1 MQRRRIAPQK
11 SGKTINHSSNVFGS
25 APRLALGLPM
35 SDALSLTNP
44 DVSQTDVITSLRA
57 ALDHVQTLR
66 VQKISRTSIQLSLYV
81 TPNLARPWIE
91 STPAVTFYI
100 FGRAIHKCQRQPA
113 SFFFFCSASG
123 YVPGL
128 RRCELIKLVPD
139 LINMPD
145 VTLKPVIHVLYH
157 SILHYG
163 SCMPKHYAFQDEDA
177 GVDYPTLAYI
187 GALRAL
193 PM

>member
-1 MQRRRIAPQK
+1 VQRRRIAPQK

-35 SDALSLTNP
+35 SNALSLTSP

-113 SFFFFCSASG
+113 FFFFVQPVGMSLG
-123 YVPGL
+123 FVDV
-128 RRCELIKLVPD
+128 RLIKLVPD

-177 GVDYPTLAYI
+177 EVDYPTLAYI

>member
-1 MQRRRIAPQK
+1 
-11 SGKTINHSSNVFGS
+11 
-25 APRLALGLPM
+25 
-35 SDALSLTNP
+35 
-44 DVSQTDVITSLRA
+44 
-57 ALDHVQTLR
+57 
-66 VQKISRTSIQLSLYV
+66 
-81 TPNLARPWIE
+81 
-91 STPAVTFYI
+91 
-100 FGRAIHKCQRQPA
+100 
-113 SFFFFCSASG
+113 
-123 YVPGL
+123 
-128 RRCELIKLVPD
+128 
-139 LINMPD
+139 MPD